1 MVADD
6 GPLVEGLSLPENKK
20 FYPALDGLR
29 GVAVLMVF
37 AQHYVNMIYLAHWG
51 WAGVDVFFV
60 LSGFLITGILYDTR
74 DRPKKLRTF
83 YMRRTLRI
91 FPLYYAVFAFALL
104 TIPIFH
110 WVWGKA
116 WYFWPLYLGNYP
128 RFLWLSDY
136 WHHQSIFDVLVAGR
150 ASHLTLNFSHFWSLC
165 VEEQF
170 YLVWPFVVYGLRD
183 RVKLRNLCLAVVV
196 ATPLLRIACVMLLSQ
211 RLLDADFLYR
221 FTPLRADALLL
232 GGLLALAIR
241 GEECEWVKRAAKPA
255 FWTLLAVFALFAL
268 GYRMVTGHDVP
279 NNSADRLVS
288 TAGFA
293 IVDLI
298 AASAIMLALDET
310 SFLAKIFN
318 YKRLRWMGQMSY
330 GFYIYHWLL
339 NDAYLRLAGR
349 LFGGE
354 RPHLHAI
361 SAVLAFFLTLGVSY
375 LSYRFFESKFLILKE
390 RFAS

>member
-1 MVADD
+1 MQKSEFASSADD
-6 GPLVEGLSLPENKK
+6 AALVEGIALPENKK

-29 GVAVLMVF
+29 GTAVLMVF
-37 AQHYVNMIYLAHWG
+37 LQHYVNMIYVAHWG

-74 DRPKKLRTF
+74 DRPNKLRTF

-91 FPLYYAVFAFALL
+91 FPLYYAVFAAAFL

-128 RFLWLSDY
+128 RFIWLSTY
-136 WHHQSIFDVLVAGR
+136 WRHMSLFDVLVSSR
-150 ASHLTLNFSHFWSLC
+150 PSHFRLNFSHFWSLC

-196 ATPLLRIACVMLLSQ
+196 ATPVIRIACVMLLSR

-232 GGLLALAIR
+232 GAFLALAIR
-241 GEECEWVKRAAKPA
+241 GEESEWIKRAAKPV
-255 FWTLLAVFALFAL
+255 FLTLTSMVVLFGFFYWL
-268 GYRMVTGHDVP
+268 IVGHHFP
-279 NNSADRLVS
+279 NDSADRVVS
-288 TAGFA
+288 TVGFA
-293 IVDLI
+293 VVDLI
-298 AASAIMLALDET
+298 AASAIMLSLDNT
-310 SFLAKIFN
+310 TFLARIFN
-318 YKRLRWMGQMSY
+318 HKRLRWMGQMSY
-330 GFYIYHWLL
+330 GFYITT
-339 NDAYLRLAGR
+339 GC
-349 LFGGE
+349 
-354 RPHLHAI
+354 
-361 SAVLAFFLTLGVSY
+361 
-375 LSYRFFESKFLILKE
+375 
-390 RFAS
+390 